1 MMRLYLDEGVLLEL
15 ARQLRLR
22 GYDVLTTQEAGMSGK
37 SDPEQLAFATAER
50 RAILTFDND
59 YHELARQW
67 FHQGRSHSGI
77 LVSQEYHPNEMRTL
91 VNLCLSLLDRET
103 EESMANAIYPL
114 EQYK

>member
-1 MMRLYLDEGVLLEL
+1 MIRLYLDEGVLLEL

-22 GYDVLTTQEAGMSGK
+22 GYDILTTQEAGMFGR
-37 SDPEQLAFATAER
+37 SDSEQLAFATAER
-50 RAILTFDND
+50 MAILTFDND
-59 YHELARQW
+59 YYELARHW

-103 EESMANAIYPL
+103 EASIANMVYPL
-114 EQYK
+114 EQYR